1 MLAHPDSELIRRVRG
16 RIFAQASE
24 LELLKIKVKKGSQIE
39 LPSEVI
45 GMKGIPD

>member
-1 MLAHPDSELIRRVRG
+1 MLSQNFSELIRHVR
-16 RIFAQASE
+16 RKIFAQASE
-24 LELLKIKVKKGSQIE
+24 LELLKIKTKKGSQIE

>member
-1 MLAHPDSELIRRVRG
+1 MLPHPVSELLRRVRG
-16 RIFAQASE
+16 KIFTQAPQ
-24 LELLKIKVKKGSQIE
+24 LQLLKTQAKKGSQIE